1 MRDLLRRSVLKDMSL
16 ARDRRNLPLRQKSHG
31 RGTCTRPDA
40 PSRDDRES
48 DQMTTVVP
56 GQKPLVCEQH
66 ASLGSS
72 KQAFP
77 GDGEIMQIVVGFAS
91 PLLEQKYRPAGA

>member
-1 MRDLLRRSVLKDMSL
+1 
-16 ARDRRNLPLRQKSHG
+16 
-31 RGTCTRPDA
+31 
-40 PSRDDRES
+40 
-48 DQMTTVVP
+48 MTTVVP